1 MNSLYSMSASKN
13 NTERTAK
20 ASERPTR
27 KGHSRMWH
35 LLIALYACMLLVLD
49 ALTAAWLII

>member
-1 MNSLYSMSASKN
+1 MNSLYSMSASKNN

-35 LLIALYACMLLVLD
+35 LLIAL
-49 ALTAAWLII
+49 